1 MKKISKKEYNKRKK
15 LSKEEYEKLNKER
28 LASFF
33 DGTKLTKSQQMVLID
48 SMNEIDKFEFSIIKE
63 IYKLSY
69 NTVKMK
75 TGKEILDGEDYSDI
89 LAAALGTVLDCNNSL
104 SDKMYFLFETMQD
117 KAFVDMND

>member
-28 LASFF
+28 LASLF

-104 SDKMYFLFETMQD
+104 SDKMYFLLNSQQNY
-117 KAFVDMND
+117 FVDMND

>member
-104 SDKMYFLFETMQD
+104 SDKILNTVYTIL
-117 KAFVDMND
+117 